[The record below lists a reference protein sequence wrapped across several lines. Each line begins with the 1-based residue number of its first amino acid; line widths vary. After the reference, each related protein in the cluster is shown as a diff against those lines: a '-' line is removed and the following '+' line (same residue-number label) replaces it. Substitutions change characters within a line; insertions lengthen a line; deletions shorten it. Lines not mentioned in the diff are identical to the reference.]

1 MSAATADEGRDLSS
15 LLVQYQ
21 PELLA
26 FAQREAGIPLLRFES
41 ADDLVQGIHQEAL
54 GSADRFEWRSEKE
67 FLGWVFTIARRCLS
81 ARRAYW
87 FALKRNCGKVLR
99 LTWGGAGAG
108 ASSYRLDPADTGTG
122 PSTFAFRRERLVLAT
137 KAITLLL
144 PRDRDI
150 VRWTTDGKSIEEQ
163 ADRLGISHEAATKAQ
178 SRALERLRK
187 AYRLVSKNAS
197 RG

>member
-1 MSAATADEGRDLSS
+1 MSAATAKEGRDHSS
-15 LLVQYQ
+15 LLAQYRPQ
-21 PELLA
+21 LLA

-67 FLGWVFTIARRCLS
+67 FLGWVFTIARHCLS
-81 ARRAYW
+81 ARRAHW
-87 FALKRNCGKVLR
+87 FALKRNCGKLLR
-99 LTWGGAGAG
+99 LTWGHPGAD
-108 ASSYRLDPADTGTG
+108 ASSYRLDPADTATG
-122 PSTFAFRRERLVLAT
+122 PATFADRRELLVLAT
-137 KAITLLL
+137 KAIAMLL

-150 VRWTTDGKSIEEQ
+150 VRWTTEGMGVQEQ
-163 ADRLGISHEAATKAQ
+163 AARLGLSYDAASRAQ

-187 AYRLVSKNAS
+187 AYRLVSETAT